1 MNLAITEIE
10 TNTAEAE
17 GYTNAALKL
26 SEKLDDVS
34 VVLTRQLLNERLPD
48 LKKKKEPLPFKD
60 FHEPKILPPLHS

>member
-10 TNTAEAE
+10 SNTAEAKE
-17 GYTNAALKL
+17 YTNAALKL

-48 LKKKKEPLPFKD
+48 LNKKKDPLPFSK
-60 FHEPKILPPLHS
+60 FHNPKLLPRP